1 MEETEN
7 TFSPPE
13 IHREELTVTTE
24 IKRYLYTAGSWAI
37 FLSITG
43 FIACGFL
50 VIVGLFMGSVMS
62 ANMKMAGIPSFL
74 FTLIYLVMALVYFFP
89 ALYLLRFGNRMRSSI
104 QDQSQ
109 EDLTRSL
116 ANLKSFF
123 KYSGILIIVVI
134 AVYLLAMIAAVLVAM
149 GR

>member
-7 TFSPPE
+7 TFTPPE
-13 IHREELTVTTE
+13 IHREELAITTE
-24 IKRYLYTAGSWAI
+24 IRRYLYTAGSWAI
-37 FLSITG
+37 FLSIIS

-50 VIVGLFMGSVMS
+50 VIMGLFMGSMMNAS
-62 ANMKMAGIPSFL
+62 MKMAGMPSFL

-89 ALYLLRFGNRMRSSI
+89 GLYLLRFGNRMRSSI

-109 EDLTRSL
+109 EDLTQSF

-123 KYSGILIIVVI
+123 KYSGILIIVMI
-134 AVYLLAMIAAVLVAM
+134 TVYLLAMIAAVLVAM